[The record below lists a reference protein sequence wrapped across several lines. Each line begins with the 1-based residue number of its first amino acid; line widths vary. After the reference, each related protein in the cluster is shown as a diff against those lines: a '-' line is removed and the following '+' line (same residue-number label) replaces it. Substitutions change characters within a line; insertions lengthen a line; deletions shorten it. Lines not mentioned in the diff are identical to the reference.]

1 MVYPLADVLADAR
14 IPFVF
19 VTGYGAEEIRHRYDR
34 IPILQKPI
42 ETDALKMIFS
52 IQPAV
57 GKTPDADMERRSA
70 VG

>member
-1 MVYPLADVLADAR
+1 M
-14 IPFVF
+14 
-19 VTGYGAEEIRHRYDR
+19 TGYGAEEIKHRYDR

-57 GKTPDADMERRSA
+57 DKAPNAEMERRSA